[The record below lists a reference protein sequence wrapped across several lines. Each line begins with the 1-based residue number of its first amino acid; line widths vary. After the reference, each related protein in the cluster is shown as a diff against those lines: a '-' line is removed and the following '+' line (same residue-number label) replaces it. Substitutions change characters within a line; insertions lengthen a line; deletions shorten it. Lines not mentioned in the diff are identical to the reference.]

1 MLDLKLIRENPERV
15 KEGLKSRKIDI
26 SIVDEILELDE
37 KRRKAISESDQL
49 KAERN
54 QISSR
59 IAKEKR
65 EGNNEKAKELQDRA
79 KEISTSVK
87 EQSEMAKSI
96 DNKVKNLVLHLPN
109 IPNDSVPVG
118 NTEEDNITVK
128 TWGDV
133 PEFNFDVQPHWDLGP
148 ELGMIDF
155 DTSAKLSGARFVL
168 LRKQIAKL
176 SRALQNFMLDLH
188 TTEHGYEEVLPPHI
202 VTRETMLSTGQLPKF
217 EEEAFRTEPDDMFL
231 IPTAEVPL
239 VAQHKDEI
247 LEMDRLPLKYAAF
260 TPCYRREAG
269 SHGKDVRGMV
279 RVHQFDKV
287 ELVWFTKPEESYD
300 ALEELTGHAEKVLK
314 LLKLPYR
321 VVTLCTADLGF
332 ASAKTYD
339 VEVWLPSYSDYK
351 EISSCSNTEDFQARR
366 CNIRFRDKDNKIKY
380 VHTLNGSGLAIGR
393 TLIAIIENYQRS
405 DGRIDV
411 PDVLIPYMGTEV
423 IG

>member
-366 CNIRFRDKDNKIKY
+366 CNTRFRDKDNKIKY

>member
-1 MLDLKLIRENPERV
+1 MLDLKLIRENPELI
-15 KEGLKSRKIDI
+15 KEGLTKRKVDA
-26 SIVDEILELDE
+26 SIVDKILKLDE
-37 KRRKAISESDQL
+37 KRRKAIADSDQL

-65 EGNNEKAKELQDRA
+65 EGSDDKAEELQDRA
-79 KEISTSVK
+79 KEISASVK
-87 EQSEMAKSI
+87 EQSEIAKNI
-96 DNKVKNLVLHLPN
+96 DNEVQNLVLHLPN
-109 IPNDSVPVG
+109 IPNESVPTG
-118 NTEEDNITVK
+118 DTEEDNITVK
-128 TWGDV
+128 TWGEV
-133 PEFNFDVQPHWDLGP
+133 PEFNFEVKPHWGLGP
-148 ELGMIDF
+148 GLGMIDF
-155 DTSAKLSGARFVL
+155 DASAKLSGARFVL

-188 TTEHGYEEVLPPHI
+188 TYEHGYEEVLPPHI

-217 EEEAFRTEPDDMFL
+217 EEEAFRTDPDDMFL

-239 VAQHKDEI
+239 VAQHKNEI
-247 LEMDRLPLKYAAF
+247 LELDKLPLKYAAY

-287 ELVWFTKPEESYD
+287 ELVWFTKPEESYN
-300 ALEELTGHAEKVLK
+300 ALEELTAHAEKVLK
-314 LLKLPYR
+314 KLKLPYR
-321 VVTLCTADLGF
+321 VVTLCSADLGF
-332 ASAKTYD
+332 AAAKTYD

-351 EISSCSNTEDFQARR
+351 EISSCSNVEDFQARR
-366 CNIRFRDKDNKIKY
+366 CNTRFRDKDNKIKY

-393 TLIAIIENYQRS
+393 TLIAIVENYQRS

-411 PDVLIPYMGTEV
+411 PEALISYMGTEV

>member
-1 MLDLKLIRENPERV
+1 
-15 KEGLKSRKIDI
+15 
-26 SIVDEILELDE
+26 
-37 KRRKAISESDQL
+37 
-49 KAERN
+49 
-54 QISSR
+54 
-59 IAKEKR
+59 
-65 EGNNEKAKELQDRA
+65 
-79 KEISTSVK
+79 
-87 EQSEMAKSI
+87 
-96 DNKVKNLVLHLPN
+96 
-109 IPNDSVPVG
+109 
-118 NTEEDNITVK
+118 
-128 TWGDV
+128 
-133 PEFNFDVQPHWDLGP
+133 
-148 ELGMIDF
+148 
-155 DTSAKLSGARFVL
+155 
-168 LRKQIAKL
+168 
-176 SRALQNFMLDLH
+176 MLDLH

>member
-1 MLDLKLIRENPERV
+1 MLDLKLIRENPELV
-15 KEGLKSRKIDI
+15 KEGLAKRK
-26 SIVDEILELDE
+26 VDASVVDKILKLDE
-37 KRRKAISESDQL
+37 KRRKAISDSDRL

-54 QISSR
+54 QISSK

-65 EGNNEKAKELQDRA
+65 EGNSEKAKELQDMA
-79 KEISTSVK
+79 KEISARVK
-87 EQSEMAKSI
+87 EQSEIAKNI
-96 DNKVKNLVLHLPN
+96 DNEVKNLVLHLPN
-109 IPNDSVPVG
+109 IPNESVPVG
-118 NTEEDNITVK
+118 NTEEDNIIVK

-133 PEFNFDVQPHWDLGP
+133 PEFNFDVKPHWDLGP

-188 TTEHGYEEVLPPHI
+188 TSEHGYEEVLPPHL

-239 VAQHKDEI
+239 VAQHKNEI
-247 LEMDRLPLKYAAF
+247 LEMDQLPLKYAAF

-287 ELVWFTKPEESYD
+287 ELVWFTKPEESYN

-332 ASAKTYD
+332 AAAKTYD
-339 VEVWLPSYSDYK
+339 VEVWLPSYSNYK
-351 EISSCSNTEDFQARR
+351 EISSCSNVEDFQARR
-366 CNIRFRDKDNKIKY
+366 CNTRFRDKDNKIKY

-393 TLIAIIENYQRS
+393 TVIAIIENYQRS

-411 PDVLIPYMGTEV
+411 PEVLIPYMGTEV
-423 IG
+423 ID

>member
-15 KEGLKSRKIDI
+15 KEGLKSRKIDF

-168 LRKQIAKL
+168 LRNQIAKL

-366 CNIRFRDKDNKIKY
+366 CNTRFRDKDNKIKY

>member
-15 KEGLKSRKIDI
+15 KEGLKSRKIDF

-366 CNIRFRDKDNKIKY
+366 CNTRFRDKDNKIKY

>member
-1 MLDLKLIRENPERV
+1 MLDLKLIRENPELV
-15 KEGLKSRKIDI
+15 KEGLTKRKVDA
-26 SIVDEILELDE
+26 SIVDRILKLDE
-37 KRRKAISESDQL
+37 KRREAISDSDQL

-54 QISSR
+54 QISSK

-65 EGNNEKAKELQDRA
+65 EGNNEKAKELQDKA
-79 KEISTSVK
+79 KEISASVK
-87 EQSEMAKSI
+87 EQSEIAKNI
-96 DNKVKNLVLHLPN
+96 DNEVKNLVLHLPN
-109 IPNDSVPVG
+109 IPNESVPVG
-118 NTEEDNITVK
+118 NTEEDNIIVK

-133 PEFNFDVQPHWDLGP
+133 PEFNFDVKPHWDLGP

-155 DTSAKLSGARFVL
+155 DASAKLSGARFVL

-188 TTEHGYEEVLPPHI
+188 TSEHGYEEVLPPHI

-239 VAQHKDEI
+239 VAQYKNEI
-247 LEMDRLPLKYAAF
+247 LEMDQLPLKYAAF

-287 ELVWFTKPEESYD
+287 ELVWFTKPEESYN

-332 ASAKTYD
+332 AAAKTYD
-339 VEVWLPSYSDYK
+339 VEVWLPSYSNYK
-351 EISSCSNTEDFQARR
+351 EISSCSNVEDFQARR
-366 CNIRFRDKDNKIKY
+366 CNTRFRDKDNKIKY

-393 TLIAIIENYQRS
+393 TLIAVIENYQRS

-411 PDVLIPYMGTEV
+411 PEVLIPYMGTEV

>member
-15 KEGLKSRKIDI
+15 KEGLKSRKIDM
-26 SIVDEILELDE
+26 SIVDEILELDK

-65 EGNNEKAKELQDRA
+65 EGNNEKAKELQERA

-109 IPNDSVPVG
+109 IPNESVPVG

-128 TWGDV
+128 TWGDI

-217 EEEAFRTEPDDMFL
+217 EEEAFRTDPDDMFL

-351 EISSCSNTEDFQARR
+351 EISSCSNTEEFQARR
-366 CNIRFRDKDNKIKY
+366 CNTRFRDKDNKIKY

-411 PDVLIPYMGTEV
+411 PDALIPYIGTEV

>member
-1 MLDLKLIRENPERV
+1 MLDLKLIREKPERV

-26 SIVDEILELDE
+26 SIVNEILELDE
-37 KRRKAISESDQL
+37 KRRKAISDSDQL

-54 QISSR
+54 QISSK

-87 EQSEMAKSI
+87 EQSEIAKNI
-96 DNKVKNLVLHLPN
+96 DNKVRNLVLHLPN
-109 IPNDSVPVG
+109 IPNESVPIG
-118 NTEEDNITVK
+118 NNEEDNITVK

-148 ELGMIDF
+148 EIGMIDF

-217 EEEAFRTEPDDMFL
+217 EEEAFRTDPDDMFL

-366 CNIRFRDKDNKIKY
+366 CNTRFRGKDNRIKY

-393 TLIAIIENYQRS
+393 TLIAIIENYQRT

>member
-15 KEGLKSRKIDI
+15 KEGLKSRKIDF

>member
-59 IAKEKR
+59 IAREKR

-87 EQSEMAKSI
+87 EQSEIAKNI

-109 IPNDSVPVG
+109 VPNESVPVG

-128 TWGDV
+128 TWGDI